1 MVYIEFSSLENYDV
15 NICTVFQLKKKQIAL
30 TKIVSSKKNRV
41 YKNTKYTILILKKT
55 EKRNIFTSTIN
66 DLFVPIFH
74 QNI

>member
-41 YKNTKYTILILKKT
+41 YKNTKYTILI
-55 EKRNIFTSTIN
+55 
-66 DLFVPIFH
+66 
-74 QNI
+74 